1 MSLRESSSIY
11 RINIIR
17 YTALIRIR
25 GYHHS
30 KQFDSASIL
39 RIGLTRMQV
48 VRKHSLKENLT
59 NWTTE
64 LFFRMA
70 SSSLFTRWRAQ
81 SLMHPPTVLLNMSAL
96 CAATGDP

>member
-1 MSLRESSSIY
+1 MY

-17 YTALIRIR
+17 LTASIRIR
-25 GYHHS
+25 GCRDL
-30 KQFDSASIL
+30 KQFAGASIP
-39 RIGLTRMQV
+39 RIGLTRMQF

-70 SSSLFTRWRAQ
+70 SSSLFTWWRAQ
-81 SLMHPPTVLLNMSAL
+81 SLMHPPTVMLNMSAL
-96 CAATGDP
+96 